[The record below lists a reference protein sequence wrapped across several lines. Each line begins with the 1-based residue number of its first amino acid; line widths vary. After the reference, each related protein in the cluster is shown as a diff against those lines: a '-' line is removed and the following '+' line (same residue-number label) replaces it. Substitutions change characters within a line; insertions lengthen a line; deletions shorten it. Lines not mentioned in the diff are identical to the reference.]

1 MEFGCFSAVARE
13 GWSKP
18 LKGWGGRG
26 RGLQVGELGGRGGGG
41 GTLQQVE
48 LHMRLMLRTAGLKI
62 WSALKVFSGE
72 VW

>member
-1 MEFGCFSAVARE
+1 MFLCCGSRRLVKAAERVGGPGPGAPSWGV
-13 GWSKP
+13 
-18 LKGWGGRG
+18 GWGGRG
-26 RGLQVGELGGRGGGG
+26 GGD
-41 GTLQQVE
+41 TLQQVE